1 MSNTENVLNN
11 SILSTIKKM
20 LGFESEYEAFD
31 EDLVVLINGI
41 IRELYQLGVG
51 EECFALTG
59 SEQTWIEYLGGTSGI
74 LDDVKSYIYYKV
86 RLIFNPPSNSF
97 VVNSYKDAINE
108 TAWRICTTQ
117 DMKRNNEVD
126 R

>member
-31 EDLVVLINGI
+31 EDLVVLINGF

-51 EECFALTG
+51 EERFAVTG
-59 SEQTWIEYLGGTSGI
+59 NEQTWADYLGNANGV

-97 VVNSYKDAINE
+97 VVKSYKDAIEE

-117 DMKRNNEVD
+117 DMKRNGESNE
-126 R
+126 

>member
-31 EDLVVLINGI
+31 EDLVVLINGF

-51 EECFALTG
+51 KEHFAVTG
-59 SEQTWIEYLGGTSGI
+59 NEQTWADYLGNANGV

-97 VVNSYKDAINE
+97 VVKSYKDAIEE

-117 DMKRNNEVD
+117 DMKRNGESNE
-126 R
+126 